1 MKPWVWFIAKR
12 GLKSLKQSRIT
23 TIVLRSNRKKKK
35 NKKKKM
41 MKLEITPPAAQRR
54 EPLQRLEQGYP
65 KEQGLVSAGK
75 YLNLRHILM

>member
-1 MKPWVWFIAKR
+1 MVHSQKRFEEPEAKQHNHNSFEI
-12 GLKSLKQSRIT
+12 KSSK
-23 TIVLRSNRKKKK
+23 KKKK